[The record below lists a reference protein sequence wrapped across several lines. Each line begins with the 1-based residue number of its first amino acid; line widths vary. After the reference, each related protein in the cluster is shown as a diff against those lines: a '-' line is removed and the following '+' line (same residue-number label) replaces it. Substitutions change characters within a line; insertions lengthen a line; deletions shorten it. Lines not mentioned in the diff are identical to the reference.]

1 MELEEI
7 LSILVGIGLSA
18 ACGLR
23 VFVPLLGLSIASM
36 NGHLHLAEGFQWIGT
51 WPALLAFSTATALEV
66 AAYYI
71 PWIDH
76 ALDTIATPAAVAAG
90 VLVTASMI
98 TDMPPLMKWSLA
110 IIAGGGS
117 AGVIQTGTL
126 FLRSL
131 STATTGGMGNFL
143 VSTLELIGSI
153 ILSIL
158 AVVVPVICA
167 GLLAIFLI
175 VLIRALN
182 KSRASKTTPPVPD
195 ASSKP
200 ANQSSA

>member
-36 NGHLHLAEGFQWIGT
+36 NGYVHLDGGFQWIGS
-51 WPALLAFSTATALEV
+51 WPALLAFSTATVLEI

-71 PWIDH
+71 PWLDH
-76 ALDTIATPAAVAAG
+76 ALDTVATPAAVVAG

-117 AGVIQTGTL
+117 AGVVQTGTM
-126 FLRSL
+126 FLRGL
-131 STATTGGMGNFL
+131 STATTGGAGNFI

-153 ILSIL
+153 LLSIL
-158 AVVVPVICA
+158 AIVIPVVCV
-167 GLLAIFLI
+167 GLFAIFLVI
-175 VLIRALN
+175 LIRVLN
-182 KSRASKTTPPVPD
+182 KSSAPKTAESAPN
-195 ASSKP
+195 P
-200 ANQSSA
+200 ADQSSV